1 MRVDSTPGCGCRVTL
16 TAPVG
21 NPEVGERAPQ
31 AGEGVAAGGAGGAES
46 PIAGAGRIRV
56 LLVDD
61 HRMLRQGL
69 VELLS
74 RDPGL
79 EVVGEAADGEEA
91 LRQAP
96 LLNPDVVL
104 MDVNMPGMGGV
115 EATRLL
121 HIRHPGLLV
130 IGLSMYSES
139 HRAEEMRAAGAS
151 AYVAKSEA
159 AEVLLATIHACCG
172 R

>member
-1 MRVDSTPGCGCRVTL
+1 M
-16 TAPVG
+16 API
-21 NPEVGERAPQ
+21 RLL
-31 AGEGVAAGGAGGAES
+31 
-46 PIAGAGRIRV
+46 IA
-56 LLVDD
+56 DD
-61 HRMLRQGL
+61 HALFREGLRA
-69 VELLS
+69 LLAATP
-74 RDPGL
+74 DL
-79 EVVGEAADGEEA
+79 QVVGEAADGEEA

-121 HIRHPGLLV
+121 HIRHPGILV